1 MNRPQLA
8 IAGNQLGGDHWEMS
22 DGAPVSGVRSNA
34 AVGCDDVDRAPFFPG
49 AARVVFGS
57 AVAVLGVENLIWSK
71 TTEPSIPILP
81 FVPPY
86 ALAAWLIGLALLAL
100 GLSIAA
106 RVRAR
111 ASAVQLG
118 ILLAVCAV
126 LLQFPPM
133 VAKPLDVGLRTGFFE
148 VLALAGASLALA
160 GVLPA
165 DGVGSTRRA
174 QAIAM
179 LGSAGR
185 WLFAISAV
193 VFGVDH
199 FELLSFIAS
208 LVPFWIPGA
217 LFWAWVTGAGFIA
230 AGICIAVRRLQQ
242 PAAILLGTMFGLWF
256 VVLHAPRVL
265 GLPFSGVPQAPHNP
279 HEWSSA
285 FIALAMCGASWV
297 FVQRRAAAGRET
309 TDLAGAAAIAHDV
322 SASAAA

>member
-1 MNRPQLA
+1 M
-8 IAGNQLGGDHWEMS
+8 
-22 DGAPVSGVRSNA
+22 
-34 AVGCDDVDRAPFFPG
+34 GCDGVDRAPLFLG
-49 AARVVFGS
+49 AGRVVFGA
-57 AVAVLGVENLIWSK
+57 AVAVLGIENLIWSK

-81 FVPPY
+81 WVPPY
-86 ALAAWLIGLALLAL
+86 PLAAWLMGLALVAL
-100 GLSIAA
+100 GLSIAS

-111 ASAVQLG
+111 SSAIQLG

-133 VAKPLDVGLRTGFFE
+133 LAKPLDVGIRTGFFE
-148 VLALAGASLALA
+148 SLALASASLALA
-160 GVLPA
+160 GALPA
-165 DGVGSTRRA
+165 EGISLARWE

-179 LGSAGR
+179 LSGTGR

-199 FELLSFIAS
+199 FVVLGLIAS

-217 LFWAWVTGAGFIA
+217 WFWACVTGAGFIA
-230 AGICIAVRRLQQ
+230 AGICIAARRLEK
-242 PAAILLGTMFGLWF
+242 PAAMLLGAMFGLWF

-297 FVQRRAAAGRET
+297 FVQPRVAVRPATPE
-309 TDLAGAAAIAHDV
+309 IAEVEPVARDA